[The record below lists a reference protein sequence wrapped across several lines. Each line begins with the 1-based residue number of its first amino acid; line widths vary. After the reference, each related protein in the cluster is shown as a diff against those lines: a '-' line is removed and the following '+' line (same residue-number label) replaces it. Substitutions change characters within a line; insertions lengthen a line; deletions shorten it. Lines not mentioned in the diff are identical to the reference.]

1 MAVATDLYERLAA
14 HGITR
19 RDFLKFC
26 GTLAAVMGLSQTAV
40 PQIAAAVGEAAGSGL
55 YPALWINGAA
65 CTGCTESIAQAT
77 QPNVADIVL
86 DILSLPQMETVM
98 MASGEYAEKA
108 GEEYAAANKGKY
120 ILICEG
126 AVTEMLDGNVL
137 RIAEKPYVE
146 ILQHYAEGAAAIVAV
161 GSCAVDGGWVR
172 AYPNPAKA
180 TGVKAYLDANIS
192 NPKKRPPV
200 VNLPGCPVNPLEI
213 IAVVVNVLLT
223 GDLTKILKDP
233 VKELNLDRQ
242 NRPKYLYGSTIHDNC
257 ERRGHFENGEF
268 VYQFGGQAEADNYCL
283 YAMGCKGPQTY
294 RHCSKLRW
302 NNNMSWCVASGGPC
316 IGCGNFNWV
325 DNNTPF
331 RQRMRRIGA
340 GVIGGPGG
348 LGIAKAGA
356 IVGGVVVV
364 GIGAHALAS
373 KATHRIGKN
382 STLKNEEMKTYDARK
397 LKKKGGSADA

>member
-14 HGITR
+14 RGITR

-26 GTLAAVMGLSQTAV
+26 GTVAAVMGLSQTAV
-40 PQIAAAVGEAAGSGL
+40 PQIAAAVGDAASSGL
-55 YPALWINGAA
+55 YTALWINGAA

-86 DILSLPQMETVM
+86 DILSLPQIETVM
-98 MASGEYAEKA
+98 MASGEYAEHA
-108 GEEYAAANKGKY
+108 GDEYAKANKGKY

-126 AVTEMLDGNVL
+126 AVTQMLDGNVL
-137 RIAEKPYVE
+137 RIAEKPYQD
-146 ILQHYAEGAAAIVAV
+146 ILLERAKGAAAIVAV

-172 AYPNPAKA
+172 AYPNPAEA
-180 TGVKAYLDANIS
+180 TGVKAFLDEKGI
-192 NPKKRPPV
+192 KTPV

-213 IAVVVNVLLT
+213 IAVVVQALMT
-223 GDLTKILKDP
+223 GDVNK
-233 VKELNLDRQ
+233 VVEGLDRQ

-268 VYQFGGQAEADNYCL
+268 VYEFGGQEEADNYCL

-302 NNNMSWCVASGGPC
+302 NNNISWCVASGGPC

-340 GVIGGPGG
+340 GAIGGPGG

-356 IVGGVVVV
+356 AVGGVVVV
-364 GIGAHALAS
+364 GIAAHALAS

-382 STLKNEEMKTYDARK
+382 STLKNEEMKSYDARK